1 MGKRGKW
8 MKPNANRPRS
18 KNIIITACVFLVGLI
33 CWGIMMQDL
42 YDKRM
47 TSLRDHC
54 RLDAVVFADELQ
66 QDFSEGEAIVN
77 GLAMSIANS
86 KEHTMEDFDSIT
98 DYVVRRS
105 EIPIDSVQ
113 LLPGGVV
120 SAVYPSSKWSAL
132 GYDAFA
138 APQRK
143 LAMQYAQQNHE
154 LIILGPMDPQSN
166 GMALAMM
173 MPVFLDVGTGRPQE
187 FWGFTAVLIKA
198 PDVFART
205 VTNMDTSGLAY
216 RLEKTG
222 FSYNDYATILE
233 SDIAPTDPVSYTF
246 SYGGCQWRIQLAPRE
261 GWRVMGSFGAAAALG
276 LVALFMLTALTYILL
291 IMHDKQK
298 GWRRLAMTD
307 QLTGLL
313 NRHGLEAAV
322 KAKLNDGQLQQALFV
337 QLDIDE
343 FKLINDINGHQ
354 VGDEAL
360 RHLAVIMQ
368 VFFPR
373 EAILARNGGDEFII
387 VLPTKDLAAAERIVR
402 DFVSLKKEFN
412 YQQTVYHYTI
422 SMGYAV
428 YSADRAD
435 GKAPLDVL
443 RDADTALYTVKLHGK
458 NGCRRY
464 APGMT
469 VARRVQMGFSL
480 RDVVFNLHASVLIY
494 DAEGEDILFANEEL
508 IALFECDDLDDF
520 LHYTKHSFRGIV
532 HPDDYERVNTS
543 IWQQIYACTKRRD
556 RENDAVNYRIVT
568 KSGRVR
574 WVIDRGRLVQSE
586 RYGRIFYVILIPDEQ
601 MDAMHAPSD
610 KTDG

>member
-8 MKPNANRPRS
+8 MKPNANRPHS

-205 VTNMDTSGLAY
+205 VTNMDKSGLAY

-298 GWRRLAMTD
+298 GLRRLAMTD

-480 RDVVFNLHASVLIY
+480 RDVVFNLPASVLIY

-508 IALFECDDLDDF
+508 IALFECEDLDDF

-586 RYGRIFYVILIPDEQ
+586 IYGRIFYVVLIPDDQ
-601 MDAMHAPSD
+601 MDVSSN
-610 KTDG
+610 KTDR

>member
-154 LIILGPMDPQSN
+154 LIILGPMDPQSD

-205 VTNMDTSGLAY
+205 VTNMDKSGLAY

-246 SYGGCQWRIQLAPRE
+246 SYGGCQWRIQLAPRK

-298 GWRRLAMTD
+298 GLRRLAMTD

-313 NRHGLEAAV
+313 NRHGLEATV

-480 RDVVFNLHASVLIY
+480 RDVVFNLPASVLIY

-508 IALFECDDLDDF
+508 IALFECEDLDDF

-586 RYGRIFYVILIPDEQ
+586 IYGRIFYVVLIPDDQ
-601 MDAMHAPSD
+601 MGVSSN
-610 KTDG
+610 KTDR

>member
-8 MKPNANRPRS
+8 MKPSASRPRS
-18 KNIIITACVFLVGLI
+18 KNIIITACVFLVGLM
-33 CWGIMMQDL
+33 CWGVMLQDL

-66 QDFSEGEAIVN
+66 QDFSEGESIVN

-86 KEHTMEDFDSIT
+86 KGRMMEDFDRIT
-98 DYVVRRS
+98 DYVVKRS
-105 EIPIDSVQ
+105 ELPIDSVQ

-120 SAVYPSSKWSAL
+120 HSVYPASKQSTL
-132 GYDAFA
+132 GFDAFA
-138 APQRK
+138 TPQRK
-143 LAMQYAQQNHE
+143 LAQQYAEQNHE
-154 LIILGPMDPQSN
+154 LIILGPMNPQSD

-173 MPVFLDVGTGRPQE
+173 MPVFLDVGSNRPQE
-187 FWGFTAVLIKA
+187 LWGFTAVYIKVS
-198 PDVFART
+198 DVFSRT
-205 VTNMDTSGLAY
+205 VTNMDKSDLAY

-233 SDIAPTDPVSYTF
+233 SDVAPVDPVSYTF
-246 SYGGCQWRIQLAPRE
+246 SYGGCQWRIQLAPRN
-261 GWRVMGSFGAAAALG
+261 GWNVMSSFGAAAALG
-276 LVALFMLTALTYILL
+276 LMALLMLTALTYILL
-291 IMHDKQK
+291 FMHDRQR
-298 GWRRLAMTD
+298 GLRQMAMTD
-307 QLTGLL
+307 QLTGML
-313 NRHGLEAAV
+313 NRHGLEAV
-322 KAKLNDGQLQQALFV
+322 IKAKLNNGQLHQALFV
-337 QLDIDE
+337 QLDIDD
-343 FKLINDINGHQ
+343 FKLINDIYGHQ

-360 RHLAVIMQ
+360 RHLAIIMR

-373 EAILARNGGDEFII
+373 EAVLARNGGDEFII

-422 SMGYAV
+422 SMGYAI
-428 YSADRAD
+428 YSVDRAD

-469 VARRVQMGFSL
+469 AARRVQMGFSL
-480 RDVVFNLHASVLIY
+480 RDVVFNLPASILIY

-508 IALFECDDLDDF
+508 ISLFECDDLDDF

-568 KSGRVR
+568 KRGRVR

>member
-8 MKPNANRPRS
+8 MKPSASRPRS
-18 KNIIITACVFLVGLI
+18 TNIIITACVFLVGLM
-33 CWGIMMQDL
+33 CWGVMMQDL

-66 QDFSEGEAIVN
+66 QDFSEGESIVN

-86 KEHTMEDFDSIT
+86 KGRMMGDFDRIT
-98 DYVVRRS
+98 DYVVKRS
-105 EIPIDSVQ
+105 ELPIDSVQ

-120 SAVYPSSKWSAL
+120 HSVYPASKQSTL
-132 GYDAFA
+132 GFDAFA
-138 APQRK
+138 TPQRK
-143 LAMQYAQQNHE
+143 LAQQYAEQNHE
-154 LIILGPMDPQSN
+154 LIILGPTDPQSD

-173 MPVFLDVGTGRPQE
+173 MPVFLDVGSNRPQE
-187 FWGFTAVLIKA
+187 LWGFTAVYIKVS
-198 PDVFART
+198 DVFSRT
-205 VTNMDTSGLAY
+205 VTNMDKSDLAY

-233 SDIAPTDPVSYTF
+233 SDVAPVDPVSYTF
-246 SYGGCQWRIQLAPRE
+246 SYGGCQWRMQLAPRE
-261 GWRVMGSFGAAAALG
+261 GWKVMGSFGAAAALG
-276 LVALFMLTALTYILL
+276 FMALLMLTALTYILL
-291 IMHDKQK
+291 FMHDRQR
-298 GWRRLAMTD
+298 GLRQMAMTD
-307 QLTGLL
+307 QLTGML
-313 NRHGLEAAV
+313 NRHGLEAV
-322 KAKLNDGQLQQALFV
+322 IKAKLNNGQLHQALFV
-337 QLDIDE
+337 QLDIDD
-343 FKLINDINGHQ
+343 FKLINDIYGHQ

-360 RHLAVIMQ
+360 RHLAIIMR

-373 EAILARNGGDEFII
+373 EAVLARNGGDEFII
-387 VLPTKDLAAAERIVR
+387 VLPTDDLAAAERIVR

-435 GKAPLDVL
+435 GKSPLDVL

-469 VARRVQMGFSL
+469 AARRVQMGFSL
-480 RDVVFNLHASVLIY
+480 RDVVFNLPASILIY

-508 IALFECDDLDDF
+508 ISLFECDDLDDF

-543 IWQQIYACTKRRD
+543 IWQQIYVCTNRHDK
-556 RENDAVNYRIVT
+556 ENDAVNYRIIT
-568 KSGRVR
+568 KRGRVR

-610 KTDG
+610 RTDG

>member
-8 MKPNANRPRS
+8 MKPNASRPRS
-18 KNIIITACVFLVGLI
+18 KNIIITACVFLVGLM
-33 CWGIMMQDL
+33 CWGIMLQDL
-42 YDKRM
+42 YNKRM

-86 KEHTMEDFDSIT
+86 KGRMMGDFDSIT
-98 DYVVRRS
+98 DYLVKRS
-105 EIPIDSVQ
+105 ELPIDSVQ

-120 SAVYPSSKWSAL
+120 RSVYPASKQSTL
-132 GYDAFA
+132 GVDAFA
-138 APQRK
+138 TPQRK
-143 LAMQYAQQNHE
+143 LALQYAEQNHE
-154 LIILGPMDPQSN
+154 LIILGPTDPQSD

-173 MPVFLDVGTGRPQE
+173 MPVFLDVGASRPQE
-187 FWGFTAVLIKA
+187 LWGFTAVYIKV
-198 PDVFART
+198 PDVFSRT
-205 VTNMDTSGLAY
+205 VTNMDKSDLAY

-233 SDIAPTDPVSYTF
+233 SDVAPVDPVSYTF
-246 SYGGCQWRIQLAPRE
+246 SYGGCQWRMQLAPRN
-261 GWRVMGSFGAAAALG
+261 GWNVMSSFGAAAALG
-276 LVALFMLTALTYILL
+276 LMALLMLTALTYILL
-291 IMHDKQK
+291 FMHDRQR
-298 GWRRLAMTD
+298 GLRQMAMTD
-307 QLTGLL
+307 QLTGML
-313 NRHGLEAAV
+313 NRHGLEAV
-322 KAKLNDGQLQQALFV
+322 IKAKLNNGQLHQALFV
-337 QLDIDE
+337 QLDIDD
-343 FKLINDINGHQ
+343 FKLINDIYGHQ

-360 RHLAVIMQ
+360 RHLAIIMR

-387 VLPTKDLAAAERIVR
+387 VLPTDDLAAAERIVR
-402 DFVSLKKEFN
+402 DFVSLKKELN
-412 YQQTVYHYTI
+412 YRQTVYHYTI
-422 SMGYAV
+422 SMGDAV

-435 GKAPLDVL
+435 GKSPLDVL
-443 RDADTALYTVKLHGK
+443 RDADTALYTVKLRGK
-458 NGCRRY
+458 NGCCRY
-464 APGMT
+464 TPGMT
-469 VARRVQMGFSL
+469 ATRRVQMGFSL
-480 RDVVFNLHASVLIY
+480 RDVVFNLPASILIY

-508 IALFECDDLDDF
+508 ISLFECDDLDDF

-543 IWQQIYACTKRRD
+543 IWQQIYVCTNRHDK
-556 RENDAVNYRIVT
+556 ENDAVNYRIIT
-568 KSGRVR
+568 KRGRVR

-610 KTDG
+610 RTDG